1 MSASE
6 EEDLEKDHTPAA
18 IRKRLESVKKTS
30 YLGDVVLGAIDG
42 CVTTFAVV
50 SGVSGGQL
58 PAAVALLL
66 GTANLLADG
75 FRMAVSNFQR
85 AKSERELIENARRRE
100 ERHIERIPDGET
112 EEIRQIFLA
121 KGFQ

>member
-1 MSASE
+1 MGRRGRDEANKRKLDGEMFCSQTGKMSASE

-18 IRKRLESVKKTS
+18 IRKRLESVKKSS

-75 FRMAVSNFQR
+75 FSMAVSNFQR
-85 AKSERELIENARRRE
+85 
-100 ERHIERIPDGET
+100 
-112 EEIRQIFLA
+112 
-121 KGFQ
+121 